1 MGATASTRKR
11 REDTEGGFFNEGR
24 DMTWITTRGD

>member
-11 REDTEGGFFNEGR
+11 REDTEGGLLTEGR
-24 DMTWITTRGD
+24 DMTWITTRRD